1 MVVELRPQE
10 VRAEICEFS
19 EFSELCE
26 LCEFS
31 ELCEL
36 CEFSELSELSELCE
50 LSPFTPPKSLTAA
63 LANAFAKYKCAKAA
77 PGPGGPTAKR
87 F

>member
-31 ELCEL
+31 EL
-36 CEFSELSELSELCE
+36 SELSELCELCE